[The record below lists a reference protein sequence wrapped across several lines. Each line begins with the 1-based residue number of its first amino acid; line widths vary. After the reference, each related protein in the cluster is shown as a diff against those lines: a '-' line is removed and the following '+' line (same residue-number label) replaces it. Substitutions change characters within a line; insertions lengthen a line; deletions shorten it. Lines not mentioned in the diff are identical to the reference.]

1 MRELPYSAGK
11 DDILDFFKDFVLSED
26 SIQFTLNREGRPTG
40 EAFVGFASAEDSK
53 VAMAKNRM
61 TLGSRYIELFT
72 SSLNEL
78 NEGNFKGMI
87 NELTMGTN
95 GGDTKAGDDN
105 DVCVAIVIDEDG
117 DGDKVDDGKDDSGRK
132 RPEGGNLV
140 DIWQE
145 EVSVMGV
152 ALAMAGDELGL
163 AAKGWR
169 SHCYADDHSNGVDAP
184 TSGCST
190 PRGHR
195 FQIPEILTCPPA
207 PKKRRAL
214 PNCSIRRTPIAFF
227 APPDIEHFF
236 LFALRHIPA

>member
-1 MRELPYSAGK
+1 
-11 DDILDFFKDFVLSED
+11 
-26 SIQFTLNREGRPTG
+26 
-40 EAFVGFASAEDSK
+40 
-53 VAMAKNRM
+53 
-61 TLGSRYIELFT
+61 
-72 SSLNEL
+72 
-78 NEGNFKGMI
+78 
-87 NELTMGTN
+87 
-95 GGDTKAGDDN
+95 
-105 DVCVAIVIDEDG
+105 
-117 DGDKVDDGKDDSGRK
+117 
-132 RPEGGNLV
+132 
-140 DIWQE
+140 
-145 EVSVMGV
+145 MGV

-169 SHCYADDHSNGVDAP
+169 SFKSFSLTPEVVSSSQMAPSGRRRRTRKPRRTQFNKLSKNVKEAASVDFGADKSLSITSHCYADDHSNGVDAP

-207 PKKRRAL
+207 PRKRRAL